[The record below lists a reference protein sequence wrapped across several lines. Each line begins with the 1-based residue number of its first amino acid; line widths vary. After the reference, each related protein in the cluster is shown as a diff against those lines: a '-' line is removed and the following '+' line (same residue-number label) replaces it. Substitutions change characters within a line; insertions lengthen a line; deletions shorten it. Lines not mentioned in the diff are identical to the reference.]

1 MLCCLNP
8 DCDRPINPDNHLHC
22 QNCGVPLVALL
33 HSRFK
38 VIKPIGRG
46 GFGKTYLAEDTH
58 KLNDRCVVKQ
68 LAYDGQ
74 GTRSVQQKVGQL
86 FEQEAKQLQR
96 LGENPQIPTL
106 LAYFEEGG
114 YLYLVQQFIEGDN
127 LLKQLE
133 KEGVFS
139 ENQIRQLL
147 LDLLP
152 ILQFI
157 HDRGTIHRDIK
168 PENIMRRSP
177 DNKPVLIDFGVSK
190 LLSQTVMTGAS
201 AGTSLGSHGYSPLEQ
216 IREGKAVY
224 ASDLFA
230 LGATCFH
237 LMSGIHPFHL
247 WTDNG
252 YGWVTDWRKH
262 ISNPISVQLG
272 NILDKLLQKDVRDR
286 YQSAIAVL
294 QDLQAKPYV
303 APTVP
308 IPTPAIA
315 PAVPVVR
322 PFFDPRVHSS
332 APPIAHASGGSKL
345 KLALGFGIGITAV
358 VMAVIATGAA
368 IERSGIISQKTQSA
382 PPPTTPLETP
392 VAKSLTVQE
401 LIDRGNEKLTKG
413 DRQGAIADYSEVI
426 KIDPGVANAYY
437 NRGNVYSDLGNKQ
450 TAIAD
455 FSKAIELNPKHTDAY
470 NNRGNARHSLRD
482 YQAAIADYNKAIAID
497 SKYTKAYFN
506 RGNTHSDLGNYRAA
520 IADYNKTLEID
531 PGYVNAYYRRGNV
544 QHSLGEHQIAIAD
557 YNKAIQLDPKHAS
570 AYNNRGNVYYDL
582 GNKQAAMADY
592 SKVIEIDPTVA
603 NAYYNRANVRNDL
616 GDRQSAIA
624 DYNKALQLDPNYASA
639 YYNRGNVYSKLG
651 NKAEAIAD
659 FQKAADLYQ
668 KAGQTKDVQDAL
680 NRIKKLQQ

>member
-8 DCDRPINPDNHLHC
+8 DCDRPINPDSHLHC

-33 HSRFK
+33 HNRFK
-38 VIKPIGRG
+38 TMVPIGRG

-68 LAYDGQ
+68 LAYDGR

-86 FEQEAKQLQR
+86 FEQEAKQLQL

-127 LLKQLE
+127 LRKRLE
-133 KEGVFS
+133 KEGAFT
-139 ENQIRQLL
+139 EAQIRQLL
-147 LDLLP
+147 LDILP
-152 ILQFI
+152 ILQFV
-157 HDRGTIHRDIK
+157 HDRSTIHRDIK
-168 PENIMRRSP
+168 PENIMIRSQ

-190 LLSQTVMTGAS
+190 LLSQTVVTGAS
-201 AGTSLGSHGYSPLEQ
+201 TGTSLGSHGYSPLEQ
-216 IREGKAVY
+216 IRDGKAVY

-247 WTDNG
+247 WTDYG
-252 YGWVTDWRKH
+252 YGWVIDWRKH
-262 ISNPISVQLG
+262 ISHPISVQLG
-272 NILDKLLQKDVRDR
+272 NILDKLLQKDVQER
-286 YQSAIAVL
+286 YQSASAVL
-294 QDLQAKPYV
+294 QDLQAKPAV

-308 IPTPAIA
+308 LPTPAIA
-315 PAVPVVR
+315 STVSVLQPLFNPQTHNVAPSTARPAEN
-322 PFFDPRVHSS
+322 
-332 APPIAHASGGSKL
+332 SKL
-345 KLALGFGIGITAV
+345 KLALGFGIGLTAV
-358 VMAVIATGAA
+358 IVTVIAAGAA
-368 IERSGIISQKTQSA
+368 INRSVISQHPQPS
-382 PPPTTPLETP
+382 PPPVTTSEPP
-392 VAKSLTVQE
+392 ARSLTVQE
-401 LIDRGNEKLTKG
+401 LLDRGNEKLTKG
-413 DRQGAIADYSEVI
+413 DKQGAIADYSEVI

-455 FSKAIELNPKHTDAY
+455 FSRAIELNPKHTDAY

-482 YQAAIADYNKAIAID
+482 YQAAIADYNQAIAID
-497 SKYTKAYFN
+497 PKYPKAYFN
-506 RGNTHSDLGNYRAA
+506 RGNTRSDLGDKQAA
-520 IADYNKTLEID
+520 IVDYNKTLEID
-531 PGYVNAYYRRGNV
+531 PGYVNAYYRRGNAR
-544 QHSLGEHQIAIAD
+544 HSLGDLQTAIAD
-557 YNKAIQLDPKHAS
+557 YNKAIQLDPKHVS

-582 GNKQAAMADY
+582 GNKQASLADY
-592 SKVIEIDPTVA
+592 SKVIEIDPTA
-603 NAYYNRANVRNDL
+603 ASAYYNRGNVRNDL

-651 NKAEAIAD
+651 NKSEAIAD
-659 FQKAADLYQ
+659 FQKASELYQ
-668 KAGQTKDVQDAL
+668 KEGKTKDSQDAL
-680 NRIKKLQQ
+680 SRIKKLQQ

>member
-22 QNCGVPLVALL
+22 QNCGVPLIALL

-38 VIKPIGRG
+38 VIEPIGRG

-74 GTRSVQQKVGQL
+74 GTRAVQQKVGQL
-86 FEQEAKQLQR
+86 FEQEAKQLQL

-114 YLYLVQQFIEGDN
+114 YLYLAQQFIEGDN

-133 KEGVFS
+133 KEGVLS
-139 ENQIRQLL
+139 ENQTRQLL

-152 ILQFI
+152 ILQFV

-168 PENIMRRSP
+168 PENIMLRRK

-190 LLSQTVMTGAS
+190 LLSQTVITGAS
-201 AGTSLGSHGYSPLEQ
+201 VGTSLGSHGYSPLEQ

-252 YGWVTDWRKH
+252 YGWVIDWRKH
-262 ISNPISVQLG
+262 ISNPISIQLG
-272 NILDKLLQKDVRDR
+272 NILDKLLQKDMQDR
-286 YQSAIAVL
+286 YQSASEVL
-294 QDLQAKPYV
+294 HDLQAKPYV

-308 IPTPAIA
+308 MPAPAIS
-315 PAVPVVR
+315 PAVPVLQ
-322 PFFDPRVHSS
+322 PFFDPQIHSS
-332 APPIAHASGGSKL
+332 APPIAHVSGGSRL
-345 KLALGFGIGITAV
+345 KLVLGFGIGVTAV
-358 VMAVIATGAA
+358 IMAVIAAKAA
-368 IERSGIISQKTQSA
+368 IDRSGVISQNPQPNPPANPTENSLSA
-382 PPPTTPLETP
+382 EQL
-392 VAKSLTVQE
+392 V
-401 LIDRGNEKLTKG
+401 DRGNEKWDKG
-413 DRQGAIADYSEVI
+413 DKQGAIADYSKAIEVNP
-426 KIDPGVANAYY
+426 KVANAYY
-437 NRGNVYSDLGNKQ
+437 NRGNAYRDLGNNQ

-455 FSKAIELNPKHTDAY
+455 FSKAIEINPKHTDAY
-470 NNRGNARHSLRD
+470 NNRGNALFDSGNKQGAIAD
-482 YQAAIADYNKAIAID
+482 YNKAIEIDPRYTKAYFNRGNARNDLGDKQAAIADYNKA
-497 SKYTKAYFN
+497 
-506 RGNTHSDLGNYRAA
+506 
-520 IADYNKTLEID
+520 LEID

-544 QHSLGEHQIAIAD
+544 RHSLGDNQTAIAD
-557 YNKAIQLDPKHAS
+557 YNKAIQIDPKHANS
-570 AYNNRGNVYYDL
+570 YNNRGNVHYDL
-582 GNKQAAMADY
+582 GNKPAALADY
-592 SKVIEIDPTVA
+592 SKVIEIDPTA
-603 NAYYNRANVRNDL
+603 ATAYYNRANVRNDL
-616 GDRQSAIA
+616 GDRQAAIA

-659 FQKAADLYQ
+659 FKKAADLYQ
-668 KAGQTKDVQDAL
+668 KAGRTKDAQDAL
-680 NRIKKLQQ
+680 NRINKLQQ